1 MKCDIKQYIKNGK
14 EENEM
19 SVSEICIIISIVVY
33 LLMVVGIG
41 INFSK
46 KNKTTDDFYLGGRKL
61 GPFVTAMSAEA
72 SDMSSWL
79 LMGLPG
85 VAYLSGIAD
94 AAWTA
99 IGLAL
104 GTYINWLVVAKRLR
118 RYTVVAGNATTIPV
132 FFSNRFRDQKKVL
145 SIISA
150 VVIIIFFV
158 PYTASGFAACGKLFA
173 SLFEMDYITAMI
185 LSAIVIVA
193 YTTLGGFLAASTSDF
208 LQSIIMSIAIVVVL
222 VYGSTM
228 AGGMNAVMDNAK
240 SLAGYLSFTA
250 MHDASTNT
258 ATPYGIITI
267 VSTMAW
273 GLGYFGMP
281 HILLR
286 FMAIED
292 ENKLTLSRRIASV
305 WVVIAMSVA
314 VFIGVVGNGMTKAGA
329 IPQLEDSETI
339 IIAIASLLSKHGVLA
354 ALLAGVIL
362 AGILAATMSTADSQL
377 LAASSSVSEN
387 IIKEVFLPKLSEK
400 ASMIIARVT
409 VIIISLVA
417 VFIAR
422 DSSSSVFKIVSFA
435 WAGFGAAFG
444 PTMLFSLFWK
454 RANLAGTF
462 AGMLSGGI
470 MVFVWKFVIRPMGGA
485 WNIYE
490 LLPAFIVSSVCIVI
504 VSLVTKEPSEEIVKE
519 FESVNT
525 AQI

>member
-1 MKCDIKQYIKNGK
+1 
-14 EENEM
+14 M
-19 SVSEICIIISIVVY
+19 SSSDICIIISIVVY
-33 LLMVVGIG
+33 LIMVVGIG
-41 INFSK
+41 VNFSR

-99 IGLAL
+99 IGLAV

-132 FFSNRFRDQKKVL
+132 FFSNRYRDKNKVL
-145 SIISA
+145 SVIAA

-158 PYTASGFAACGKLFA
+158 PYTASGFSACGKLFA
-173 SLFEMDYITAMI
+173 SLFGINYLTAMI
-185 LSAIVIVA
+185 ISAIVIVA

-222 VYGSTM
+222 VYGTTM
-228 AGGMNAVMDNAK
+228 AGGMNAVMDNAQ
-240 SLAGYLSFTA
+240 SLAGYLTLTA
-250 MHDASTNT
+250 MHDATANT

-267 VSTMAW
+267 VSTLAW

-292 ENKLTLSRRIASV
+292 EKKLTLSRRIASV
-305 WVVIAMSVA
+305 WVVIAMGVA
-314 VFIGVVGNGMTKAGA
+314 IFIGVVGNGMTKAGA
-329 IPQLEDSETI
+329 IPALEDSETI
-339 IIAIASLLSKHGVLA
+339 IIAIASLLSKHGILA

-377 LAASSSVSEN
+377 LAASSSVSQN
-387 IIKEVFLPKLSEK
+387 IIKEVFFPKLTEK

-409 VIIISLVA
+409 VLAISIVA
-417 VFIAR
+417 MFIAR
-422 DSSSSVFKIVSFA
+422 DSGSSVFKIVSFA

-444 PTMLFSLFWK
+444 PVMLFSLFWK
-454 RANLAGTF
+454 RTNLPGAF
-462 AGMLSGGI
+462 AGMISGGI
-470 MVFVWKFVIRPMGGA
+470 MVFLWKFVVRPMGGA

-490 LLPAFIVSSVCIVI
+490 LLPAFIVSSILIVV
-504 VSLVTKEPSEEIVKE
+504 VSLATKAPSDEIVKE

-525 AQI
+525 AEI